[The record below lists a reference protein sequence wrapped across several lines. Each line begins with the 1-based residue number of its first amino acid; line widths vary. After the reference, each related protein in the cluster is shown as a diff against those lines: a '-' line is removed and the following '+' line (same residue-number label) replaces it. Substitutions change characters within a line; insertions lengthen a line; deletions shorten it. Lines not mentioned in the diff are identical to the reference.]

1 MDHVRLGNTGLKVS
15 RFCLGMDNFGDPQ
28 LRKWAADYDAGRPLV
43 AEAVEA
49 GINFF
54 DTADAYS
61 LGHSEVLTGR
71 FTKEFFTRREEY
83 VVATKVYNPMGEAPN
98 ERGLSRRHILTSVD
112 NSLSRLDLD
121 YIDVYFLHRWD
132 YDTPIEETMEALN
145 DVVRAGK
152 VCYIA
157 ASSMWAWQFA
167 KAQYISEMNGWP
179 RFIAME
185 NHYNLLYR
193 EEEREMI
200 PLLHDQGVSS
210 VPYSPLARGL
220 LARAGEGEE
229 VGTLRSQTDVLIDE
243 RYPTVNQDVLRDLA
257 YVSSERGDAPAQVA
271 LAWLLSQPTVASP
284 IIGVTKS
291 KHLHE
296 AVSSLS
302 LELSDEEVEKLEGSY
317 RTQPVSG
324 HY

>member
-1 MDHVRLGNTGLKVS
+1 MDYAQLGTTGLKVS
-15 RFCLGMDNFGDPQ
+15 RFCLGMDNFGDPA

-43 AEAVEA
+43 ADAVNA

-71 FTKEFFTRREEY
+71 FVKEFFSTREEY

-98 ERGLSRRHILTSVD
+98 QRGLSRRHILESVD
-112 NSLSRLDLD
+112 KSLRRLDLD

-132 YDTPIEETMEALN
+132 YETPIAETMEALN

-167 KAQYISEMNGWP
+167 KAQAVAESNGWP
-179 RFIAME
+179 RFVAME

-200 PLLHDQGVSS
+200 PLLSDQGIGS

-220 LARAGEGEE
+220 LARAGEGGDA
-229 VGTLRSQTDVLIDE
+229 GTLRSQTDGLIDE
-243 RYPTVNQDVLRDLA
+243 RYPVVNHDVLRDLA
-257 YVSSERGDAPAQVA
+257 HVASERGDTPAQVA
-271 LAWLLSQPTVASP
+271 LSWLLSRPTVASA
-284 IIGVTKS
+284 IIGVTKA
-291 KHLHE
+291 KHLNE
-296 AVSSLS
+296 AISSLS
-302 LELSDEEVEKLEGSY
+302 LELSEIEIRHLEGSY